1 MEVNYILDKEIGY
14 NYINE
19 KKPFRILRGAPVRVS
34 KGKKKI
40 YFMIPAGFSS
50 DGCSIPKLARFF
62 LGCPHT
68 PKYVPASII
77 HDYILEHPEVVRY
90 DRKTASTIFFNAL
103 LKEGVCPIQAVIMFL
118 AVDLWQAVKNY
129 FVEKWV

>member
-77 HDYILEHPEVVRY
+77 HDYILEHPEVVKY
-90 DRKTASTIFFNAL
+90 NLKTASEVFFAAL
-103 LKEGVCPIQAVIMFL
+103 LKEGVCPVQAVIMFG
-118 AVDLWQAVKNY
+118 AVHLWQSIKNY
-129 FVEKWV
+129 FEEKWV

>member
-1 MEVNYILDKEIGY
+1 MEINYILDKEIGY
-14 NYINE
+14 NYLN
-19 KKPFRILRGAPVRVS
+19 KSKPFRILRGAPIRVCI
-34 KGKKKI
+34 GKKKI

-68 PKYVPASII
+68 PQYVPASII
-77 HDYILEHPEVVRY
+77 HDYLLTNPEIVRY
-90 DRKTASTIFFNAL
+90 DRKTASDIFFNAL
-103 LKEGVCPIQAVIMFL
+103 LKEGVCPVQAVIMYL
-118 AVDLWQAVKNY
+118 AVELWQWIKNF

>member
-77 HDYILEHPEVVRY
+77 HDYILEHPEVVKY
-90 DRKTASTIFFNAL
+90 NLKTASEVFFSAL
-103 LKEGVCPIQAVIMFL
+103 LKEGVCPVQAVIMFG
-118 AVDLWQAVKNY
+118 AVHLWQRVKNY
-129 FVEKWV
+129 FEEKWI

>member
-50 DGCSIPKLARFF
+50 DGCSIPKVFRFL

-77 HDYILEHPEVVRY
+77 HDYILEHPEVVKY
-90 DRKTASTIFFNAL
+90 NLKTASEVFFSAL
-103 LKEGVCPIQAVIMFL
+103 LKEGVCPVQAVIMFS
-118 AVDLWQAVKNY
+118 AVHLWQSVKNY
-129 FVEKWV
+129 FEEKWI

>member
-1 MEVNYILDKEIGY
+1 MEINYILDKEIGY

-19 KKPFRILRGAPVRVS
+19 MKPFRILRGVPVRIS

-40 YFMIPAGFSS
+40 YFMIPAGFTS
-50 DGCSIPKLARFF
+50 DGCSIPKVFRFL

-77 HDYILEHPEVVRY
+77 HDYILEHPEVVKHNL
-90 DRKTASTIFFNAL
+90 KTASDVFFSAL
-103 LKEGVCPIQAVIMFL
+103 LKEGVCPIQAVIMFG
-118 AVDLWQAVKNY
+118 AVHLWQSIKNL

>member
-1 MEVNYILDKEIGY
+1 MEINYILDKEIGY
-14 NYINE
+14 NYLNQ
-19 KKPFRILRGAPVRVS
+19 KKPFRILRGAPIRVCI
-34 KGKKKI
+34 GKKKI

-50 DGCSIPKLARFF
+50 DGCSIPKVFRFL

-77 HDYILEHPEVVRY
+77 HDYLIEHPDIVRY
-90 DRKTASTIFFNAL
+90 DRKTASEIFFNAL
-103 LKEGVCPIQAVIMFL
+103 LKEGVCPVQAVIMFM